1 MYRVYGMASSGNCYK
16 VYLTLKQLGHAFEWV
31 ETDIMKGTTRTP
43 EFLAMNPNGQVPT
56 LEIEPGQF
64 LPESNAILCYLAEGT
79 LLLPDDRFQRAQV
92 MRWLF
97 YEQYSHEPYV
107 AVARFIVHFLG
118 NPSERKGDLEM
129 RHKRGY
135 QALDLMEQ
143 HLADKEFFVA
153 ERYSI
158 ADIALYAY
166 THVAETGGF
175 DLRGYPRV
183 KNWLA
188 RVLAQPRYVAMA
200 QGI

>member
-107 AVARFIVHFLG
+107 
-118 NPSERKGDLEM
+118 
-129 RHKRGY
+129 
-135 QALDLMEQ
+135 
-143 HLADKEFFVA
+143 
-153 ERYSI
+153 
-158 ADIALYAY
+158 
-166 THVAETGGF
+166 GGTLHRAF
-175 DLRGYPRV
+175 SR
-183 KNWLA
+183 
-188 RVLAQPRYVAMA
+188 
-200 QGI
+200 